1 MADKFGGEY
10 ADTERV
16 AREIYKHTERLGTWK
31 IRQQGDD
38 EQKRYTSMRALL
50 GWLGARY
57 EMHHNTL
64 SNQYEVRA
72 INTGEK
78 LYLDWT
84 EVDTRVSNS
93 LFVKM
98 ELDNICTTQKKL
110 DTVIRS
116 NFSPEFNPMEEYL
129 KSLPKWDRKTD
140 YIAELA
146 HRVTVMQTGGYRH
159 TEEDFAYA
167 FRKWLV

>member
-1 MADKFGGEY
+1 MRYATFCLCFGAEKEEAVKHMADKFGGEY

-16 AREIYKHTERLGTWK
+16 ALEIYKHTERLGTWK

-98 ELDNICTTQKKL
+98 ELENINAEKTGYGDKK
-110 DTVIRS
+110 
-116 NFSPEFNPMEEYL
+116 
-129 KSLPKWDRKTD
+129 
-140 YIAELA
+140 
-146 HRVTVMQTGGYRH
+146 
-159 TEEDFAYA
+159 
-167 FRKWLV
+167 

>member
-1 MADKFGGEY
+1 MADKFGSEY

-31 IRQQGDD
+31 IRQQGED

-98 ELDNICTTQKKL
+98 ELENICTTQKKL

-129 KSLPKWDRKTD
+129 KSLPKW
-140 YIAELA
+140 
-146 HRVTVMQTGGYRH
+146 TGRLTISLNWPIG
-159 TEEDFAYA
+159 
-167 FRKWLV
+167 

>member
-16 AREIYKHTERLGTWK
+16 AREIYKHTER
-31 IRQQGDD
+31 
-38 EQKRYTSMRALL
+38 
-50 GWLGARY
+50 LGARY

-84 EVDTRVSNS
+84 EVDTRVGNS

-98 ELDNICTTQKKL
+98 ELENICTTQKK
-110 DTVIRS
+110 
-116 NFSPEFNPMEEYL
+116 
-129 KSLPKWDRKTD
+129 
-140 YIAELA
+140 A
-146 HRVTVMQTGGYRH
+146 GYG
-159 TEEDFAYA
+159 D
-167 FRKWLV
+167 KK

>member
-16 AREIYKHTERLGTWK
+16 AREIYKHTER
-31 IRQQGDD
+31 
-38 EQKRYTSMRALL
+38 
-50 GWLGARY
+50 LGARY

-98 ELDNICTTQKKL
+98 ELENICTTQKKL

-129 KSLPKWDRKTD
+129 KSLPKW
-140 YIAELA
+140 
-146 HRVTVMQTGGYRH
+146 TGRLTISLNWPIG
-159 TEEDFAYA
+159 
-167 FRKWLV
+167 

>member
-50 GWLGARY
+50 GWLGALY

-72 INTGEK
+72 INTGE
-78 LYLDWT
+78 
-84 EVDTRVSNS
+84 NS
-93 LFVKM
+93 
-98 ELDNICTTQKKL
+98 ISTG
-110 DTVIRS
+110 
-116 NFSPEFNPMEEYL
+116 
-129 KSLPKWDRKTD
+129 PKW
-140 YIAELA
+140 IP
-146 HRVTVMQTGGYRH
+146 G
-159 TEEDFAYA
+159 
-167 FRKWLV
+167 